1 MIESK
6 ISGNKLTG
14 YMDEYRPLLKNQS
27 FMKIIIAGFISSFGS
42 KISYFALLRKVY
54 ILSNGRVVDLGFLSI
69 AQSLPYMLFGALAG
83 IIIDTFPRKR
93 VMILSDIAS
102 SIVTVSVIFVH
113 NLNYIYFI
121 GFMASFVY
129 VFRNPAQS
137 SFEPNLVR
145 RCDLPLLN
153 SFESSVNSLIQVVG
167 SALGA
172 AIVGFVGMNMAFKI
186 DGISFLI
193 SAAIISSITI
203 QERHINKGRNKY
215 RKTYG
220 LSEGGISAIFRER
233 GLRLMLLIDMYV
245 TFAMSMQGPLLY
257 FFIKEN
263 LHMGDKAEL
272 AWGILLSAMGIGA
285 MLGSLILG
293 ILVKRYKN
301 KFKLLLNMLMFDAVV
316 FTFFLLNTYFPLS
329 VGLFVFLG
337 CIGTA
342 HTIILN
348 TVIQSTIPDENR
360 GKVFSAFAMMRSPVS
375 IMSILIGT
383 TAAAV
388 IGTKEVLLLVAGVEA
403 LIAAGVRLTKTYRDF
418 EALDI
423 KY

>member
-1 MIESK
+1 MLEFK
-6 ISGNKLTG
+6 ARGNKLAG
-14 YMDEYRPLLKNQS
+14 YIDEYRPLLKNQS
-27 FMKIIIAGFISSFGS
+27 FMKIIAAGLISSFGS

-54 ILSNGRVVDLGFLSI
+54 LLSNGRITDLGFLSI
-69 AQSLPYMLFGALAG
+69 AQSLPYMLFGTLAG
-83 IIIDTFPRKR
+83 IVIDTLPRKW
-93 VMILSDIAS
+93 VMILSDLAS
-102 SIVTVSVIFVH
+102 SFVTVSVIFIH

-172 AIVGFVGMNMAFKI
+172 AIVGFIGMDSAFML

-193 SAAIISSITI
+193 SAIIISRITI
-203 QERHINKGRNKY
+203 KERHIAKNKVRR
-215 RKTYG
+215 RKNYSLFG
-220 LSEGGISAIFRER
+220 NGISIMFEDG

-257 FFIKEN
+257 FFIKQD

-272 AWGILLSAMGIGA
+272 AWGILLSALGIGA
-285 MLGSLILG
+285 MLGSLALG
-293 ILVKRYKN
+293 LLVKRYKN

-316 FTFFLLNTYFPLS
+316 FTLFLLNKYFPLS
-329 VGLFVFLG
+329 VCIFIFLG

-342 HTIILN
+342 HMIILN
-348 TVIQSTIPDENR
+348 TVIQDTVPDENR
-360 GKVFSAFAMMRSPVS
+360 GKVFSTFAMMRSPVS
-375 IMSILIGT
+375 ILSILAGT

-403 LIAAGVRLTKTYRDF
+403 LIASGVRFTKTYRDF
-418 EALDI
+418 QRGI
-423 KY
+423 

>member
-1 MIESK
+1 MLEFK
-6 ISGNKLTG
+6 ARGNKLAG
-14 YMDEYRPLLKNQS
+14 YIDEYRPLLKNQS
-27 FMKIIIAGFISSFGS
+27 FMKIIAAGLISSFGS

-54 ILSNGRVVDLGFLSI
+54 LLSNGRITDLGFLSI
-69 AQSLPYMLFGALAG
+69 AQSLPYMLFGTLAG
-83 IIIDTFPRKR
+83 IVIDTLPRKW
-93 VMILSDIAS
+93 VMILSDLAS
-102 SIVTVSVIFVH
+102 SFVTVSVIFIH

-172 AIVGFVGMNMAFKI
+172 AIVGFVGMDSAFML

-193 SAAIISSITI
+193 SAIIISRITI
-203 QERHINKGRNKY
+203 KERHIAKNKVRR
-215 RKTYG
+215 RKNYSLFG
-220 LSEGGISAIFRER
+220 NGISIMFEDG

-257 FFIKEN
+257 FFIKQD

-272 AWGILLSAMGIGA
+272 AWGILLSALGIGA
-285 MLGSLILG
+285 MLGSLALG
-293 ILVKRYKN
+293 LLVKRYKN

-316 FTFFLLNTYFPLS
+316 FTLFLLNKYFPLS
-329 VGLFVFLG
+329 VCIFIFLG

-342 HTIILN
+342 HMIILN
-348 TVIQSTIPDENR
+348 TVIQDTVPDENR
-360 GKVFSAFAMMRSPVS
+360 GKVFSTFAMMRSPVS
-375 IMSILIGT
+375 ILSILAGT

-403 LIAAGVRLTKTYRDF
+403 LIASGVRFTKTYRDF
-418 EALDI
+418 QRGI
-423 KY
+423 

>member
-1 MIESK
+1 MLEFK
-6 ISGNKLTG
+6 ARGNKLAG

-27 FMKIIIAGFISSFGS
+27 FMKIIAAGLISSFGS

-54 ILSNGRVVDLGFLSI
+54 LLSNGRITDLGFLSI
-69 AQSLPYMLFGALAG
+69 AQSLPYMLFGTLAG
-83 IIIDTFPRKR
+83 IVIDTLPRKW
-93 VMILSDIAS
+93 VMIISDLAS
-102 SIVTVSVIFVH
+102 SFVTVSVIFIH

-172 AIVGFVGMNMAFKI
+172 AIVGFVGMDSAFML

-193 SAAIISSITI
+193 SAIIISRITI
-203 QERHINKGRNKY
+203 KERHIAKSKVRR
-215 RKTYG
+215 RKNYSLFG
-220 LSEGGISAIFRER
+220 NGISIMFEDG

-257 FFIKEN
+257 FFIKQD

-272 AWGILLSAMGIGA
+272 AWGILLSALGIGA
-285 MLGSLILG
+285 MLGSLALG
-293 ILVKRYKN
+293 LLVKRYKN

-316 FTFFLLNTYFPLS
+316 FTLFLLNKYFPLS
-329 VGLFVFLG
+329 VCIFIFLG

-342 HTIILN
+342 HMIILN
-348 TVIQSTIPDENR
+348 TVIQDTVPDENR
-360 GKVFSAFAMMRSPVS
+360 GKVFSTFAMMRSPVS
-375 IMSILIGT
+375 ILSILAGT
-383 TAAAV
+383 IAAAV

-403 LIAAGVRLTKTYRDF
+403 LIASGVRFTKTYRDF
-418 EALDI
+418 QRGI
-423 KY
+423 